1 MSTLCLF
8 TNVLITLRLPRN
20 RIFRDFYNR
29 RLSHHPALA
38 VLHSFLTPRIELQPP
53 HLALEKKHV
62 SRAKILRSSPKIAF
76 SLPEIGDILRP
87 RSIWHAVSNYQ
98 DGGIKKAVRR
108 KNKD

>member
-8 TNVLITLRLPRN
+8 TNVLITLRLPRY

-38 VLHSFLTPRIELQPP
+38 VLPSFPTPRIELQPP
-53 HLALEKKHV
+53 HLALAKKHV

-76 SLPEIGDILRP
+76 F
-87 RSIWHAVSNYQ
+87 AVGASCF
-98 DGGIKKAVRR
+98 R
-108 KNKD
+108 KYEGVALTARQCKL